1 MLNQIK
7 HFGTS
12 GEIATLIEEVNA
24 WLRENDGKL
33 EVLGISE
40 SQGGSLGDATSSAR
54 VVPAT
59 RLAVRAFLRGGI
71 PLGVGTGAEAAR

>member
-12 GEIATLIEEVNA
+12 GEIATLIEEVNN

-33 EVLGISE
+33 EVVGISE
-40 SQGGSLGDATSSAR
+40 SQGGSLGDVTDPFYYSLN
-54 VVPAT
+54 VVY
-59 RLAVRAFLRGGI
+59 RMR
-71 PLGVGTGAEAAR
+71 

>member
-24 WLRENDGKL
+24 WLRDNDGKV
-33 EVLGISE
+33 EVVGISE
-40 SQGGSLGDATSSAR
+40 SQGGSLGDEADPFYYSLNVVYR
-54 VVPAT
+54 V
-59 RLAVRAFLRGGI
+59 R
-71 PLGVGTGAEAAR
+71 